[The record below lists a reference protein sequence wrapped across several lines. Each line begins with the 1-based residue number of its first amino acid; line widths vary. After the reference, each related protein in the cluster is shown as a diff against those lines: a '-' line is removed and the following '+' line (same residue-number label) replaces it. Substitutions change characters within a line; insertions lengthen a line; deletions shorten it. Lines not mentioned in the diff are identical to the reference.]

1 MLYGD
6 LHIIIYIYII
16 IYSVKWCNLDAIIY
30 YKNASIVNVIRLK
43 LFTLINIVYKYDT
56 LDNVYYLIG
65 NRGMGHGAWHAY
77 VEGIGIRT

>member
-6 LHIIIYIYII
+6 LHN
-16 IYSVKWCNLDAIIY
+16 SVKWCNLDAIIY
-30 YKNASIVNVIRLK
+30 YKNASIVIVIRLK

-65 NRGMGHGAWHAY
+65 NRGMGHGMPMWR
-77 VEGIGIRT
+77 V